1 MSVTQLRGLDE
12 RLIVD
17 TSEDRPVLML
27 IGPRGS
33 YLRVS
38 PSTHQFLRQVGD
50 GVSFEHLARS
60 MRRESGQRVSSAE
73 LEAVYR
79 RLMSRIAEVDRHA
92 GQLRGGFWFRRRL
105 VPGPVVA
112 RIANAC
118 SAALHPAV
126 AIVTLC
132 AIAITAALGARF
144 VAHVATT
151 NFWTH
156 FWPSYGLFL
165 VSLMAHELGH
175 ASACARHG
183 VKPSDI
189 GLTIYFI
196 YPSFYSDVTGAWEL
210 KRWQRVVVD
219 LGGVYFQMIFGV
231 GCAAAYALTGWE
243 PLCGTLVLIA
253 GSCLFSLNP
262 ILKFDGY
269 WVVADALG
277 VTNLARQPV
286 RIVRHLVALARGRS
300 IQALPWSR
308 SVHAALVVYAAAS
321 FSFWAWFLWRLLPG
335 VGRQA
340 LRCLDVGS
348 ALAARLVSAP
358 PGPDWPLVREFATS
372 MFFLAFFLIMIARL
386 IWSVI
391 VWARAPRK
399 KRP

>member
-12 RLIVD
+12 RLVVD
-17 TSEDRPVLML
+17 TSEGRPVLML
-27 IGPRGS
+27 VGPRGS
-33 YLRVS
+33 YLRMT
-38 PSTHQFLRQVGD
+38 PSTRQFLRQVGA
-50 GVSFEHLARS
+50 GVSFEQLAAV
-60 MRRESGQRVSSAE
+60 MRRKTGTPVSSTDV
-73 LEAVYR
+73 EAAYR
-79 RLMSRIAEVDRHA
+79 RLMARIAEVDRHT

-112 RIANAC
+112 RIASAC

-126 AIVTLC
+126 AIVTIGV
-132 AIAITAALGARF
+132 IATTAALAARF
-144 VAHVATT
+144 VGHVATT
-151 NFWTH
+151 SFWTS

-165 VSLMAHELGH
+165 VSLLAHEIGH
-175 ASACARHG
+175 ASACARYG
-183 VKPSDI
+183 VKPSAI
-189 GLTIYFI
+189 GITIYFI

-231 GCAAAYALTGWE
+231 GCAAAYALTSWE

-286 RIVRHLVALARGRS
+286 RIVRHLVDLARGRS
-300 IQALPWSR
+300 ARALPWSPW
-308 SVHAALVVYAAAS
+308 VNAALMVYAAAS

-335 VGRQA
+335 VARQA
-340 LRCLDVGS
+340 IRCIDAGS
-348 ALAARLVSAP
+348 VLAARLVSAP
-358 PGPDWPLVREFATS
+358 PWPDATLVREFATS

-391 VWARAPRK
+391 VWARAQRK
-399 KRP
+399 ATR